1 MKQNLINLFAVIG
14 FGTFILFI
22 SSQTSDILL
31 NGTVSAENNQIKNIA
46 DPTDDNDAV
55 NKSFLDSNISSLT
68 SNNGKYQV
76 SSNEQYLTV
85 LNTETGVMKT
95 FERAASG
102 SSGYFWND
110 AGWATIIF
118 TH

>member
-1 MKQNLINLFAVIG
+1 MKKNLIHFFAVVG

-31 NGTVSAENNQIKNIA
+31 NGTISAENNQIKNIA
-46 DPTDDNDAV
+46 EPTDDNDAV
-55 NKSFLDSNISSLT
+55 NKSFLNSSISELNN
-68 SNNGKYQV
+68 NNGKYQV
-76 SSNEQYLTV
+76 SNYGGSYIVV

-95 FERAASG
+95 YWKPSG
-102 SSGYFWND
+102 G
-110 AGWATIIF
+110 AWAEYENEITF